1 MTKMNDHLTNKTAK
15 LKRFSESVKRRAS
28 LYSDLAKM
36 DDKKTA
42 QSLRALRKASDPGRK
57 LAKIGFIIF
66 WIPEPTGI
74 SNAVGV
80 PMIIAGKYLERVYN
94 GATISDIG
102 HETKNM
108 VTTIKDFK
116 EATF

>member
-1 MTKMNDHLTNKTAK
+1 MNDHLTKKADK
-15 LKRFSESVKRRAS
+15 LKRFSESLKRRAS

-42 QSLRALRKASDPGRK
+42 SSLRALRKASDPGRK
-57 LAKIGFIIF
+57 LTKIGFIVF
-66 WIPEPTGI
+66 WVPEPTGI
-74 SNAVGV
+74 SNAIGA
-80 PMIIAGKYLERVYN
+80 PMILAGKYLERVYN

-108 VTTIKDFK
+108 TSSISNFK
-116 EATF
+116 ESVL

>member
-1 MTKMNDHLTNKTAK
+1 MNDHLVKKTTK

-28 LYSDLAKM
+28 LYSDLAKI

-74 SNAVGV
+74 SNAIGA

-94 GATISDIG
+94 GATISDVG

>member
-1 MTKMNDHLTNKTAK
+1 MTDQLTKKTDK
-15 LKRFSESVKRRAS
+15 IKRFSESVKRRVG

-42 QSLRALRKASDPGRK
+42 QSLRALIKAPNPGRK
-57 LAKIGFIIF
+57 ITKIGFIIF
-66 WIPEPTGI
+66 WFPEPTFI
-74 SNAVGV
+74 SHAIGA
-80 PMIIAGKYLERVYN
+80 PMILAGKYLERVYN

>member
-1 MTKMNDHLTNKTAK
+1 MNDHLAKKTAK

-28 LYSDLAKM
+28 LYSDLAKI

-42 QSLRALRKASDPGRK
+42 KSLRALTKAPDPGRK
-57 LAKIGFIIF
+57 LTKIGFIIF

-74 SNAVGV
+74 TNAIGA
-80 PMIIAGKYLERVYN
+80 PMILAGKYLERVYN

-108 VTTIKDFK
+108 VGTIKNFK